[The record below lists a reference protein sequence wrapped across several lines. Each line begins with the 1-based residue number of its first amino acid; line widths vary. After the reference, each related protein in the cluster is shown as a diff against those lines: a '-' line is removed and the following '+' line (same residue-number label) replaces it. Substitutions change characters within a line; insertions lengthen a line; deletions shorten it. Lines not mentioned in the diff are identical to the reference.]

1 MSYANL
7 SRLSL
12 PATCSSIGMQG
23 GPCTPSASDETG
35 ADQTGS
41 GYIEQRRYRD
51 ARYRKRSDTLL
62 KTSTEVHELTHA
74 DILVISRQHDDGG
87 NPKVFASGRMRA
99 LYESPIFQDLLRE
112 VLQTPMEHGEAPLV
126 QR

>member
-12 PATCSSIGMQG
+12 SASGESIGMQADEC
-23 GPCTPSASDETG
+23 GPSSSD
-35 ADQTGS
+35 GS
-41 GYIEQRRYRD
+41 GNDYIENRRYRD
-51 ARYRKRSDTLL
+51 ARYRKRSETLL
-62 KTSTEVHELTHA
+62 KSSTEVYGLTHA

-99 LYESPIFQDLLRE
+99 LYESQLFQELLRE
-112 VLQTPMEHGEAPLV
+112 VLQTPMEEHGQPPLT
-126 QR
+126 QHN